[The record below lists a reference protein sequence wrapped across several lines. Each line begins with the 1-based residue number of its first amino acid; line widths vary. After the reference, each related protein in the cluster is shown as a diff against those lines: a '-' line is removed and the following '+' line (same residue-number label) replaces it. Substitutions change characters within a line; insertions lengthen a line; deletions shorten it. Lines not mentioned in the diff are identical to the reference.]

1 MYNSRQKYNSND
13 TNNKIIEKQAK
24 NKKIKKLINFDIST
38 KKWTL
43 KISYFKFLSDRTD
56 FLL

>member
-38 KKWTL
+38 K
-43 KISYFKFLSDRTD
+43 IGH
-56 FLL
+56 